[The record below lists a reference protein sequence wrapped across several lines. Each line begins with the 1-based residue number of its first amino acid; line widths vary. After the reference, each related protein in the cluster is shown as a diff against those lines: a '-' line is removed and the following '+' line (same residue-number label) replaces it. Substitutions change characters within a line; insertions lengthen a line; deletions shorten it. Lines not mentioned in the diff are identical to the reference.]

1 MSDGNDQTTRSP
13 DQAVRESAPL
23 LPAEET
29 ARLNEFARACRAA
42 ARAVALYPPA
52 HPAIA
57 TTIAR
62 IVDLTGVDRLSD
74 PLKIAV
80 MPDSLML
87 DGRAPARID
96 QAVGELAVLLHD
108 HLVGEITIHPGGDV
122 E

>member
-1 MSDGNDQTTRSP
+1 MSDGTGHPTGPP
-13 DQAVRESAPL
+13 DQPLREGVSV
-23 LPAEET
+23 LPPEET

-80 MPDSLML
+80 LPDSLML
-87 DGRAPARID
+87 DGCAPARID
-96 QAVGELAVLLHD
+96 QAVRELAALLHD
-108 HLVGEITIHPGGDV
+108 HLVGEIT
-122 E
+122 